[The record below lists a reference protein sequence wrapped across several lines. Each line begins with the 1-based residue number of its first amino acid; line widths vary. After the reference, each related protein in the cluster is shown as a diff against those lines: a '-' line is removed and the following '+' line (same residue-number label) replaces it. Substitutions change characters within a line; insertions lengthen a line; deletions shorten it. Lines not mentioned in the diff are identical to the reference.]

1 VSSHGQETRR
11 KTATGSR
18 AGMAGVSETAPT
30 WPQCSWSSLVLV
42 VLFVTA
48 CATPEQPRHGA
59 MPGGGQQPQGE
70 AVARPISATPALD
83 LSALSNL
90 EGVIPE
96 LAEKRVVFVGES
108 HDRYDHH
115 LTQLE
120 IIRRLHAIQ
129 PQLAIGMEMFQQ
141 PFQRYLDAYVA
152 GKLSEAE
159 LLRSTEYYRRWRFD
173 FRLYAPIL
181 RYAREHQLPVVAL
194 NLPVELTRKVG
205 GKGIDGLTQAERAAI
220 PEAIDRSDTLYV
232 QRLKAIFDQHP
243 HKQGQSFEHFLEV
256 QLLWDEG
263 MAERAAAYLK
273 THPDHA
279 MVVLAGSGHL
289 AHGSGIP
296 RRLVRR
302 VPVSSAI
309 VLNSWEGG
317 LEPGLADFLLL
328 PQKRVLPAAGK
339 LGALL
344 AEQDGKLK
352 VDTCISGSPCEAAG
366 IRQGDQVLAVNGKPV
381 VNMADLREVTWDKK
395 PGDKVTLEIRR
406 TRWFAQPQEL
416 SYELELR

>member
-1 VSSHGQETRR
+1 
-11 KTATGSR
+11 
-18 AGMAGVSETAPT
+18 MAGVSETAPA
-30 WPQCSWSSLVLV
+30 WPQCPWPSLVLV

-48 CATPEQPRHGA
+48 CATPEQPRHGT
-59 MPGGGQQPQGE
+59 MPGDGQRPRGE
-70 AVARPISATPALD
+70 VVARPISATPALD

-96 LAEKRVVFVGES
+96 LAKKRVVFVGES
-108 HDRYDHH
+108 HNRYDHH

-120 IIRRLHAIQ
+120 IIRGLHAIQ

-194 NLPVELTRKVG
+194 NLPVELTREVG
-205 GKGIDGLTQAERAAI
+205 RKGIDGLTEAERAAI
-220 PEAIDRSDTLYV
+220 PEAIDRSDALYA
-232 QRLKAIFDQHP
+232 QRLKEIFDQHP
-243 HKQGQSFEHFLEV
+243 HQQGQSFEHFLEV

-263 MAERAAAYLK
+263 MADRAAAYLK
-273 THPDHA
+273 AHPDYA

-296 RRLVRR
+296 QRLARRI
-302 VPVSSAI
+302 PVSSAI

-328 PQKRVLPAAGK
+328 PQRRALPNAGK
-339 LGALL
+339 FGALL
-344 AEQDGKLK
+344 AEQDGKLM
-352 VDTCISGSPCEAAG
+352 VDACIAGSPCEAAG
-366 IRQGDQVLAVNGKPV
+366 IRQGDQVLAINGKPV

>member
-1 VSSHGQETRR
+1 MSSHGQESCWKAGNVSHLRMAGMG
-11 KTATGSR
+11 KTAPARSHCL
-18 AGMAGVSETAPT
+18 
-30 WPQCSWSSLVLV
+30 WPGLLLVG
-42 VLFVTA
+42 LFVTA
-48 CATPEQPRHGA
+48 CAAPKQPQHGA
-59 MPGGGQQPQGE
+59 LPSARQQPQSE
-70 AVARPISATPALD
+70 PAAHPMPATPALD
-83 LSALSNL
+83 LSALSDL
-90 EGVIPE
+90 EGIIPE

-115 LTQLE
+115 LAQLE
-120 IIRRLHAIQ
+120 IIRRLHAMH
-129 PQLAIGMEMFQQ
+129 PRLAIGMEMFQQ

-152 GKLSEAE
+152 GTLSEAE

-194 NLPVELTRKVG
+194 NLPVEITRKVG
-205 GKGIDGLTQAERAAI
+205 RKGIDGLTEAERAAI
-220 PEAIDRSDTLYV
+220 PEAIDRSDTRYA
-232 QRLKAIFDQHP
+232 QRLKGIFGQHP
-243 HKQGQSFEHFLEV
+243 HKQGRSFEHFLEV

-273 THPDHA
+273 AHPDHA

-296 RRLVRR
+296 QRLVRR
-302 VPVSSAI
+302 IPVSSAI

-328 PQKRVLPAAGK
+328 PQKRTLPAAGK
-339 LGALL
+339 FGALL
-344 AEQDGKLK
+344 AEQDGKLQ
-352 VDTCISGSPCEAAG
+352 VDACLSGSPCEAAG
-366 IRQGDQVLAVNGKPV
+366 IKHGDQVLAVNGKPV
-381 VNMADLREVTWDKK
+381 VDMADLREVTWDKK
-395 PGDKVTLEIRR
+395 PGDKVMLEIRR
-406 TRWFAQPQEL
+406 TRWFVEPQEL